1 VIDLF
6 AITDDPA
13 PPLPT
18 VAPLSAV
25 ASHGLALVCAPA
37 AHVEVSPEVL
47 WRHEEVVEALMED
60 RDLLPVRFGTRLD
73 DETAAARALG
83 ERHQELASALDRV
96 RGAVELSVRV
106 LGEPPD
112 GPDAEAPDPVT
123 GADYLRAKAAAAA
136 GARSALHSLHQPLA
150 SRARESKQLAAR
162 DRHELL
168 RAAYL
173 VDRSAVE
180 SFVEHVAQ
188 LQHANPR
195 LRLLCTGPWPP
206 YSFAGE

>member
-1 VIDLF
+1 MIDLF

-83 ERHQELASALDRV
+83 ERHEELASALDRV

-106 LGEPPD
+106 LGERPE
-112 GPDAEAPDPVT
+112 GPDADGVVFIGVNEWDAESDARAFMREFGLSYVNAPDPTGQLAVELGVT
-123 GADYLRAKAAAAA
+123 GI
-136 GARSALHSLHQPLA
+136 P
-150 SRARESKQLAAR
+150 ET
-162 DRHELL
+162 
-168 RAAYL
+168 YL

-180 SFVEHVAQ
+180 PFAEQVSR

-206 YSFAGE
+206 YSFTGE